1 MSGPT
6 IAPTGYWS
14 ADTAYLYHALSP
26 GLAKWLAA
34 MLDKSVPTYDFGCGM
49 GGYLRALADAGHTSL
64 VGFEGD
70 PPRPGL
76 WHVIH
81 KADLTRPAN
90 TPGGPSLFTKK
101 GNVLCIEVAEHVPA
115 EHEAT
120 LYGGVTLRAKEMER
134 ETKRQQSKAL
144 YRAKFLDGPVL
155 ILQFRNMH
163 VQFDPRNLQP
173 LESAGTVYPT
183 MRVSDDW
190 GILDAKDGAL
200 MKPDWSAV
208 IVVAPSAVT
217 GSSLKGAGWALE
229 LKPGW
234 KIVPGPRKGDFKL
247 APGS

>member
-1 MSGPT
+1 MNGPT

-49 GGYLRALADAGHTSL
+49 GGYLRALADAWHTSL

-120 LYGGVTLRAKEMER
+120 LLDTLTAACEKTIVLSWAVRGQPGEGHVNCRNNSEVVPLLEARGFVCDVAATNEGRMAADFLPWFRSTLLVFRRA
-134 ETKRQQSKAL
+134 Q
-144 YRAKFLDGPVL
+144 
-155 ILQFRNMH
+155 
-163 VQFDPRNLQP
+163 
-173 LESAGTVYPT
+173 
-183 MRVSDDW
+183 
-190 GILDAKDGAL
+190 
-200 MKPDWSAV
+200 
-208 IVVAPSAVT
+208 
-217 GSSLKGAGWALE
+217 
-229 LKPGW
+229 
-234 KIVPGPRKGDFKL
+234 
-247 APGS
+247 